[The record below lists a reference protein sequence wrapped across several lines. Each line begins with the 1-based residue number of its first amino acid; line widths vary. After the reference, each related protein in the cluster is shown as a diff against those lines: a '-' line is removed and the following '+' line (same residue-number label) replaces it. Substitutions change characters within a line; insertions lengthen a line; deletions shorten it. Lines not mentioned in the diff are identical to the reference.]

1 MSSLRLLPVN
11 CTFSALRTTTLSPQ
25 SMCGVK
31 EGLCLPRSRV
41 AMIAASRPS
50 TRPSASITT
59 HFLWMSDGLA
69 EKVFIVHSSAAGRYS
84 CPVRESRSCKGL
96 ANGGQAPLLAS
107 AEPRVQHEGDRG
119 ENEAAMTAMPRVTE
133 NAPVLLEECDQGV
146 LRLTLNRPE
155 ARNALS
161 VTLMSALL
169 DALGRA
175 AKEPQARVVV
185 IAGAGPAFCAGHDLR
200 ELRTDQR
207 REAYERLFAQCSEL
221 MLAIVRLAKPV
232 IAQVHGVA
240 TAAGCQLVATCDLAV
255 AAEDARFA
263 TPGVNIGLFCSTP
276 MVALTRAV
284 GRKAAME
291 MLLTGKL
298 VDSATA
304 QAIGLVNR
312 VVPRDGLRDAVD
324 GLAREIAGK
333 SALTVAIGKEA
344 FYRQAE
350 LDLSSAYRYAA
361 EVMTTN
367 MLARDAGEGIDA
379 FLAKRAPVWHDR

>member
-1 MSSLRLLPVN
+1 MSAMPQ
-11 CTFSALRTTTLSPQ
+11 TTT
-25 SMCGVK
+25 
-31 EGLCLPRSRV
+31 
-41 AMIAASRPS
+41 
-50 TRPSASITT
+50 
-59 HFLWMSDGLA
+59 
-69 EKVFIVHSSAAGRYS
+69 
-84 CPVRESRSCKGL
+84 
-96 ANGGQAPLLAS
+96 
-107 AEPRVQHEGDRG
+107 
-119 ENEAAMTAMPRVTE
+119 
-133 NAPVLLEECDQGV
+133 NAPVLLEEHDRGV

-161 VTLMSALL
+161 AALIGALL
-169 DALGRA
+169 EALARA
-175 AKEPQARVVV
+175 ATDPQARVVV
-185 IAGAGPAFCAGHDLR
+185 IAGAGPGFCAGHDLR
-200 ELRTDQR
+200 ELRADPR
-207 REAYERLFAQCSEL
+207 RTTCERLFAQCSEL
-221 MLAIVRLAKPV
+221 MLALVRLPKPV
-232 IAQVHGVA
+232 IAEVHGVA

-298 VDSATA
+298 VDAARA

-312 VVPRDGLRDAVD
+312 VVPRDGLRAAVD

-333 SALTVAIGKEA
+333 SALTVKIGKEA

-350 LDLSSAYRYAA
+350 LDLAAAYRYAA

-379 FLAKRAPVWHDR
+379 FLAKREPVWHDR

>member
-1 MSSLRLLPVN
+1 
-11 CTFSALRTTTLSPQ
+11 
-25 SMCGVK
+25 
-31 EGLCLPRSRV
+31 
-41 AMIAASRPS
+41 
-50 TRPSASITT
+50 
-59 HFLWMSDGLA
+59 
-69 EKVFIVHSSAAGRYS
+69 
-84 CPVRESRSCKGL
+84 
-96 ANGGQAPLLAS
+96 
-107 AEPRVQHEGDRG
+107 
-119 ENEAAMTAMPRVTE
+119 MTAMV
-133 NAPVLLEECDQGV
+133 LEERADGV

-161 VTLMSALL
+161 IGLMNTLLE
-169 DALGRA
+169 ALGRA
-175 AKEPQARVVV
+175 AEDPEARVVV

-200 ELRTDQR
+200 ELREDPR
-207 REAYERLFAQCSEL
+207 RGTYEHVFALCSEL
-221 MLAIVRLAKPV
+221 MLAIVRLPKAV
-232 IAQVHGVA
+232 IAEVHGVA

-291 MLLTGKL
+291 MLLTGEF
-298 VDSATA
+298 VDAATA
-304 QAIGLVNR
+304 RALGLVNR
-312 VVPRDGLRDAVD
+312 VVPQAGLREAVD
-324 GLAREIAGK
+324 GLARQIAGK

-350 LDLSSAYRYAA
+350 LDLAAAYRYAA

>member
-1 MSSLRLLPVN
+1 M
-11 CTFSALRTTTLSPQ
+11 
-25 SMCGVK
+25 
-31 EGLCLPRSRV
+31 
-41 AMIAASRPS
+41 
-50 TRPSASITT
+50 
-59 HFLWMSDGLA
+59 
-69 EKVFIVHSSAAGRYS
+69 
-84 CPVRESRSCKGL
+84 
-96 ANGGQAPLLAS
+96 
-107 AEPRVQHEGDRG
+107 
-119 ENEAAMTAMPRVTE
+119 
-133 NAPVLLEECDQGV
+133 NAPVLLKESDRGV
-146 LRLTLNRPE
+146 LRLTLNRPD

-161 VTLMSALL
+161 AALMSELL
-169 DALGRA
+169 DALARA
-175 AKEPQARVVV
+175 ATDAQARVVV

-200 ELRTDQR
+200 EIRADQR
-207 REAYERLFAQCSEL
+207 RETYERVFALCSEL
-221 MLAIVRLAKPV
+221 MLAIVRLPKPV
-232 IAQVHGVA
+232 IAEVHGVA

-255 AAEDARFA
+255 AAADARFA

-291 MLLTGKL
+291 MLLTGKRI
-298 VDSATA
+298 DADTA

-312 VVPRDGLRDAVD
+312 VVPHEGLRDAVD

-333 SALTVAIGKEA
+333 SALTVATGKEA

-350 LDLSSAYRYAA
+350 LDLAAAYRYAA